1 MVNKYVHR
9 SKISE
14 AKFRTILKGFALDMT
29 ATQTSEIAG
38 VSRNAVNRLYSAIR
52 RRIAEYNRPDDLNT
66 GVFEVDESYFGPK
79 RVKGKRGRGA
89 GNKTIVF
96 GLYKRNG
103 KVYTEI
109 IPNAAAPTLQRIIRG
124 RADISSVIH
133 SDKWR
138 GYDGLVD
145 LGYEKHYR
153 VCHGNYEFSDSKG
166 NHINGIEGFWGY
178 AKHRMVQFKG
188 IPKDLFQLYL
198 LETEFRFNHRDVDL
212 YRFLLKMF
220 RDCPLSV
227 S

>member
-1 MVNKYVHR
+1 MKNKYVVR

-14 AKFRTILKGFALDMT
+14 AKFRLIIRGFALDLT
-29 ATQTSEIAG
+29 ATQTSELAG

-66 GVFEVDESYFGPK
+66 GVFEVDESYFGPR

-109 IPNAAAPTLQRIIRG
+109 VPNAAAHTLQRIIRG
-124 RADISSVIH
+124 RADIDSVIH
-133 SDKWR
+133 SDSWR
-138 GYDGLVD
+138 GYNGLVD
-145 LGYEKHYR
+145 LGYEKHFR
-153 VCHGNYEFSDSKG
+153 VSHGKNEFSDSKG
-166 NHINGIEGFWGY
+166 NHINGIESFWGY
-178 AKHRMVQFKG
+178 AKHRMTKFKG
-188 IPKDLFQLYL
+188 ISKESFQIHL

-212 YRFLLKMF
+212 YQFLLNLF
-220 RDCPLSV
+220 RSSPLSV